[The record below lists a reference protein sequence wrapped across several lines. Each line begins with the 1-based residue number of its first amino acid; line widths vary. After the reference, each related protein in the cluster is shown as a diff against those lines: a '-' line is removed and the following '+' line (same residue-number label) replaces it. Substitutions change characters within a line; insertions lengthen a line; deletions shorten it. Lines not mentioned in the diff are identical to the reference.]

1 MRNDADEPVNVS
13 FQATDR
19 RKAKVN
25 QGDAVD
31 FDVKHEVPKTA
42 TRGIFS
48 FSF

>member
-1 MRNDADEPVNVS
+1 MRQRELS
-13 FQATDR
+13 GDR
-19 RKAKVN
+19 QAKVN

-42 TRGIFS
+42 KRGIFS